1 MVVEELENRGWW
13 IFCLCCLIRVND
25 LKGGY
30 KVQVIFRV
38 LLLRSLELCCEFK
51 FVEIPVEE
59 FRLERKYWPVV
70 PSGAINATERVIA
83 EYLIN
88 GRITGVSRNCN
99 AIWEMKIVINDY
111 W

>member
-1 MVVEELENRGWW
+1 M
-13 IFCLCCLIRVND
+13 
-25 LKGGY
+25 
-30 KVQVIFRV
+30 
-38 LLLRSLELCCEFK
+38 
-51 FVEIPVEE
+51 EIPVEE

-99 AIWEMKIVINDY
+99 AIWEMKIVINNY
-111 W
+111 WWGTEADLIIKPFPAGDLLAERPKG